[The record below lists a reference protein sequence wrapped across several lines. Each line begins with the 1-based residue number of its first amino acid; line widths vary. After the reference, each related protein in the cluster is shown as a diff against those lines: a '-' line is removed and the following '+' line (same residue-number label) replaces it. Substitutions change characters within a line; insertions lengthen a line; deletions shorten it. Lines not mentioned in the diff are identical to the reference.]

1 MFYLSR
7 IVDYTQ
13 NYCHLC
19 TLRIILQRDRLE
31 NNIKIVFRYLKEIK
45 YEEVSYELPGEEVT
59 MVTLKAR
66 INIWLTDLQE
76 PSGIFSYNIN
86 IDKGIMTPHWCL
98 LRYPVTSR
106 FLPWKTN
113 NFQ

>member
-1 MFYLSR
+1 MS
-7 IVDYTQ
+7 
-13 NYCHLC
+13 
-19 TLRIILQRDRLE
+19 
-31 NNIKIVFRYLKEIK
+31 
-45 YEEVSYELPGEEVT
+45 GEEVT
-59 MVTLKAR
+59 MVTLKAH

-113 NFQ
+113 NFQQFVASIFGAKNVRSVFVSTMQESVI